1 VSNVIDLPTRAST
14 IKKLFCDCGH
24 TLEYWLGDDNCAY
37 GICPVCDVENAQE
50 IIIKGEGEWT
60 H

>member
-1 VSNVIDLPTRAST
+1 MSNVIKLYGGRVT

-24 TLEYWLGDDNCAY
+24 TLEYWLGNDECGY
-37 GICPVCDVENAQE
+37 GLCPICDLDTPME
-50 IIIKGEGEWT
+50 ITLNEEKEWT